1 MEMKNQKLI
10 VANWKMNPD
19 TEEEA
24 KKALEKIKIGLKK
37 GKSGKIVLCPPFVFI
52 DLVEKSAVNNR
63 KILLGA
69 QDVFI
74 GQGNSHT
81 GEISIDMLKDMGVKY
96 VIVGHS
102 ERKAGGETDEMIAK
116 KLSGVIKNGLKGI
129 LCVGEKDRNE
139 HGDYY
144 HEIKRQLHTAL
155 DGIQRKFAKRV
166 IIAYEPVWAIGK
178 PEDEAINP
186 EKLHEM
192 NIFIKKTLSDVFG
205 HEEAE
210 KIPVL
215 YGGSVG
221 KSNAKELVGGGKV
234 DGLLIGRDS
243 LKPENFLEI
252 VREIK

>member
-1 MEMKNQKLI
+1 MAKTKLI
-10 VANWKMNPD
+10 VANWKMNPE
-19 TEEEA
+19 TEIEA
-24 KKALEKIKIGLKK
+24 KEALNKIKAGLKK
-37 GKSGKIVLCPPFVFI
+37 EKVNKVVVCPPFVFI
-52 DLVEKSAVNNR
+52 DLVKRSIGTEKEVA
-63 KILLGA
+63 LGA

-81 GEISIDMLKDMGVKY
+81 GEVSIDMLKELGVKY

-102 ERKAGGETDEMIAK
+102 ERRAEGETDEVIAK
-116 KLSGVIKNGLKGI
+116 KLAGIIKNGLKGI
-129 LCVGEKDRNE
+129 LCIGEKERND

-144 HEIKRQLHTAL
+144 HEIKRQLHSAL
-155 DGIQRKFAKRV
+155 DGITKKSAKNI

-178 PEDEAINP
+178 PENEALNP

-192 NIFIKKTLSDVFG
+192 SIFIKKTLSDILG
-205 HEEAE
+205 HEEAG
-210 KIPVL
+210 KVLIL

-221 KSNAKELVGGGKV
+221 KSNAKELVEGGGI

-252 VREIK
+252 VKEIK

>member
-1 MEMKNQKLI
+1 MAKTKLI
-10 VANWKMNPD
+10 IANWKMNPE
-19 TEEEA
+19 TEIEA
-24 KKALEKIKIGLKK
+24 KDALNKIKAGLKK
-37 GKSGKIVLCPPFVFI
+37 EKGNKVVICPPFVFI
-52 DLVEKSAVNNR
+52 DLVKKSVGTEKEIV
-63 KILLGA
+63 LGA

-81 GEISIDMLKDMGVKY
+81 GEVSIDMLKELGVKY

-102 ERKAGGETDEMIAK
+102 ERKAEGETDEIITK
-116 KLSGVIKNGLKGI
+116 KLAGVIKNGLKVI
-129 LCVGEKDRNE
+129 LCIGEKERND

-144 HEIKRQLHTAL
+144 HEIKRQLHSSL
-155 DGIQRKFAKRV
+155 DGVTKKSAKNI

-178 PEDEAINP
+178 PENEALNP

-192 NIFIKKTLSDVFG
+192 SIFIKKTLSDILG
-205 HEEAE
+205 HEEAG
-210 KIPVL
+210 KVLIL

-221 KSNAKELVGGGKV
+221 KSNAKELVEGGGI

-252 VREIK
+252 VKEVK